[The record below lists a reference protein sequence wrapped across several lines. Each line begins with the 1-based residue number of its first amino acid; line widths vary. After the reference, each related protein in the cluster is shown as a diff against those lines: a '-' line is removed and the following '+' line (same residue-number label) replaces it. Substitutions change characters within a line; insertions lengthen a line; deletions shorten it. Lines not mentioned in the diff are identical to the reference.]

1 MLRRI
6 NKDINSLKKEDLN
19 IFIPESDIKKII
31 VDFKGPKDTIY
42 ETGVWKIKIEFP
54 VEYPLKSPC
63 VNFETPIYHPNVE
76 PKSGAICL
84 DVLTTEWTP
93 MYEIKH
99 IFDTFLPQLLSYPN
113 PDDPFNTVAAAE
125 LKNNKA
131 KFEKNVIEYINKYC
145 NKDGNSEKIFV

>member
-6 NKDINSLKKEDLN
+6 NKDINSLKKENLN
-19 IFIPESDIKKII
+19 VFIPENNISRII

-54 VEYPLKSPC
+54 AEYPLKSPC

-113 PDDPFNTVAAAE
+113 PDDPFNTIAAME
-125 LKNNKA
+125 LKNNKST
-131 KFEKNVIEYINKYC
+131 FEKNVIDHINKYC
-145 NKDGNSEKIFV
+145 NKDNNFD

>member
-76 PKSGAICL
+76 Y
-84 DVLTTEWTP
+84 
-93 MYEIKH
+93 M
-99 IFDTFLPQLLSYPN
+99 
-113 PDDPFNTVAAAE
+113 
-125 LKNNKA
+125 
-131 KFEKNVIEYINKYC
+131 
-145 NKDGNSEKIFV
+145 